1 MIYHEKTES
10 VFLYQLPSLFLGKI
24 IQRPSSSCR
33 SPYVADVMIDDQTH
47 IAHAPSLGC
56 CGYAD
61 KDQWVYMTKHDNPKL
76 CSHVIHL
83 AKRQEKNTEYLIGIH
98 PKSAEKIVHICL
110 QKGCLY
116 SLNQLTHIEKE
127 KCFLQSRFDFVCRD
141 KNNTFTIIEVK
152 NVPCA
157 DYEDMDIKERKKHDF
172 THREVNSK
180 ISYFPDGYRK
190 KKDDTV
196 SPRALKHIQELQQLK
211 KLHPEYRCILIF
223 VIQRT
228 DIAYFQASVID
239 PIYRKALHNAFK
251 HGVEILPFQCHWN
264 NEGQC
269 FYDKSIP
276 FCYK

>member
-1 MIYHEKTES
+1 M
-10 VFLYQLPSLFLGKI
+10 
-24 IQRPSSSCR
+24 
-33 SPYVADVMIDDQTH
+33 
-47 IAHAPSLGC
+47 
-56 CGYAD
+56 
-61 KDQWVYMTKHDNPKL
+61 
-76 CSHVIHL
+76 
-83 AKRQEKNTEYLIGIH
+83 
-98 PKSAEKIVHICL
+98 
-110 QKGCLY
+110 Y

-196 SPRALKHIQELQQLK
+196 SPRALKHIQELEQLK